1 MASEVESIARRKSGD
16 DGDEAPMKSYD
27 DVESNAAEDLMDALG
42 VDEGSRDQAK
52 SALRDYV
59 KACVEKALSDSE
71 E

>member
-16 DGDEAPMKSYD
+16 DSDEAPMKSYG
-27 DVESNAAEDLMDALG
+27 DVEESAVNDLMDALG

-52 SALRDYV
+52 TALSQYV
-59 KACVEKALSDSE
+59 KACIEKALDE